1 MLMGL
6 RYHDGNGIDPFY
18 YDPANMHDV
27 SSYIDANTLEP
38 FVPPVKFNAERIDW
52 DIMTIRERKRR
63 RLVAGGW
70 ISDPTYKL

>member
-18 YDPANMHDV
+18 YDPARMHDV

-38 FVPPVKFNAERIDW
+38 FVPLSTSTDDRIDFSNLQE
-52 DIMTIRERKRR
+52 RVRKRR
-63 RLVAGGW
+63 KLVEGGW
-70 ISDPTYKL
+70 ISDPSYKL